1 MTENMKAFL
10 EKVSSDEALKEKVK
24 ALESIKD
31 LDKCKAAAVELAKEA
46 GFTLADEDFVSDTA
60 EGELSD
66 SEMDAVAGGV
76 RPSGCGIFGM
86 DLKYM
91 NCSCIFDGMG
101 DFDMESYKKYEM
113 E

>member
-46 GFTLADEDFVSDTA
+46 GFTLVDEDFVSDMA

-66 SEMDAVAGGV
+66 SEMDAVAGGLK
-76 RPSGCGIFGM
+76 PGCFSTNTGCTLYGDIDKASGCIVVGVM
-86 DLKYM
+86 QR
-91 NCSCIFDGMG
+91 
-101 DFDMESYKKYEM
+101 
-113 E
+113 